1 MIIRYLALAFL
12 FMEFSISS
20 AHAIFAQSADNAL
33 SYNNVYAPAYAPE
46 NNKTAA
52 EDKAEYGTK
61 TVDLTSS
68 DTGSTGSIQLGYVLE
83 VKINNGCSCSVR
95 FSPSSSWRESSHVQ
109 NSGCTYTYT
118 FVPLRRTSGT
128 IYFDGKDSAGE
139 QKMKELEFKILE

>member
-1 MIIRYLALAFL
+1 MVIRYLVLALL
-12 FMEFSISS
+12 CTGFSISS
-20 AHAIFAQSADNAL
+20 AHAIFAQSAADAL
-33 SYNNVYAPAYAPE
+33 SYNNVFAPDWGQE
-46 NNKTAA
+46 TKNTTKDT
-52 EDKAEYGTK
+52 AEYGTK

-83 VKINNGCSCSVR
+83 VKINNGCSCSVS

-128 IYFDGKDSAGE
+128 IYFDGKNSSGT
-139 QKMKELEFKILE
+139 QKMKKLEFKILE